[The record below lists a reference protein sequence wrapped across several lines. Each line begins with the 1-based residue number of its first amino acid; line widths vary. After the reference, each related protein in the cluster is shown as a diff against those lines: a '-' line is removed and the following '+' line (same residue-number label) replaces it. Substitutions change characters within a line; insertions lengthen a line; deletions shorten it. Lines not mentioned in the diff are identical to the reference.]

1 MVNLESTFGLF
12 IQGQMVYGLG
22 LALEKKAKNYHE
34 KHQSQT
40 VTADLCLINYQ
51 FLKTQIV
58 ILNDAQNKVLKI
70 TLPTTLTILNSH
82 FHKGIKDF
90 C

>member
-22 LALEKKAKNYHE
+22 LALEKKATNYHE

-40 VTADLCLINYQ
+40 GTADPGPINYQ
-51 FLKTQIV
+51 FLKTQI
-58 ILNDAQNKVLKI
+58 LTSTKVLR
-70 TLPTTLTILNSH
+70 TFVSLNLN
-82 FHKGIKDF
+82 I
-90 C
+90 